1 MKDYMSRAE
10 IVNEILLGVG
20 EIRYYRVNNINTDYG
35 KPCYLYSLSYIELE
49 RIYKYLNFIYI
60 QIVKHIKYIYNFKKA
75 TTNKLM

>member
-1 MKDYMSRAE
+1 MSRAE

-49 RIYKYLNFIYI
+49 RIYNEISI
-60 QIVKHIKYIYNFKKA
+60 
-75 TTNKLM
+75 

>member
-49 RIYKYLNFIYI
+49 RIYNEIFNKLKEI
-60 QIVKHIKYIYNFKKA
+60 KHIYK
-75 TTNKLM
+75 